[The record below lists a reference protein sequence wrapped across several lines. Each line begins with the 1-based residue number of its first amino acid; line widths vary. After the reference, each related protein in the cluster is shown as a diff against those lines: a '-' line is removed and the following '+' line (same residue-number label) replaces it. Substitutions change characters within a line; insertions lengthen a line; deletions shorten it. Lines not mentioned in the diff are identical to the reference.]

1 MPVITPAYPSM
12 CSTFNITRSTMTVI
26 QKELKRGLELSEGI
40 LAGKAPWKDLFVK
53 HRFFTAGYKYY
64 ICVVATSKTKEAH
77 KVWSGYV
84 ESKVRMLVQRIE
96 THASIALAHPFT
108 KGFERRHRCTTDEE
122 IAQVQEGS
130 LDFVTT
136 DPEEPDI
143 SQPKEEPVKDESLQA
158 SKGTIKTENGTE
170 PRIKK
175 EEEEEEGATLQVNGT
190 SPSQQDQ
197 APAIKTETEAEV
209 EAPLEPPK
217 PRIIYTT
224 THYIGL
230 ELAEGMYNPAN
241 PRRFDECSGL
251 LLLLSLLFYLPDYTD

>member
-53 HRFFTAGYKYY
+53 HKFFTAGYKYY

-108 KGFERRHRCTTDEE
+108 KGFERRHLCTTDEE

-143 SQPKEEPVKDESLQA
+143 SHPKTEAVKYEASQA
-158 SKGTIKTENGTE
+158 SNGTIKPENGTE
-170 PRIKK
+170 SDIKK
-175 EEEEEEGATLQVNGT
+175 EGEEDATAQVNGT
-190 SPSQQDQ
+190 SSSQQDQ
-197 APAIKTETEAEV
+197 ASAIKTETEAEA
-209 EAPLEPPK
+209 EAALEPPK

-230 ELAEGMYNPAN
+230 ELAEGMFYPAN
-241 PRRFDECSGL
+241 PRRSDDCIGL
-251 LLLLSLLFYLPDYTD
+251 LVVLSL

>member
-108 KGFERRHRCTTDEE
+108 KGFERRHRCTTAEE

-143 SQPKEEPVKDESLQA
+143 SQPKTEAVKDETSQA
-158 SKGTIKTENGTE
+158 SNGTIKPENGTE
-170 PRIKK
+170 SDIKK
-175 EEEEEEGATLQVNGT
+175 EEEEGATAQVNGT

-197 APAIKTETEAEV
+197 APAIKTETEA
-209 EAPLEPPK
+209 APEPPK
-217 PRIIYTT
+217 PRIIHTT

-230 ELAEGMYNPAN
+230 ELAEGTYCPAN
-241 PRRFDECSGL
+241 PRRSDDCIGL
-251 LLLLSLLFYLPDYTD
+251 LVLSLLFYLPDYTN